1 MKNIALYCADPKRI
15 REAEKLA
22 ADLKLN
28 LLTSPPLPADTLALT
43 GRRLELRRSGES
55 EPIFV
60 DFANPKLL
68 YRLKHISIKKEAIAR
83 AVGLKKMKTPP
94 VLDATAGLGRD
105 SFILAALGC
114 RVIMV
119 ERSPIIA
126 ALLADGLLRAAATA
140 RIASICRRMTLYQA
154 DSRFF
159 SLPPDFRPG
168 VIYLDPMYPARSK
181 SAMVKKEMRCLRDIA
196 GDDPDSGA
204 LLDWALARKVNRVAV
219 KRPKGAK
226 NLADRQPSFVIKSRK
241 HRFDVYLAVH
251 QTAMD
256 DNLKALEF

>member
-1 MKNIALYCADPKRI
+1 MKNVALYCADPKRI
-15 REAEKLA
+15 REAKKLA
-22 ADLKLN
+22 AGLKLD
-28 LLTSPPLPADTLALT
+28 LLTSPPLPADTLVLT

-55 EPIFV
+55 EPISV

-83 AVGLKKMKTPP
+83 AVGLKKMKLPI
-94 VLDATAGLGRD
+94 LDATAGMGRD

-114 RVIMV
+114 RVIML

-126 ALLADGLLRAAATA
+126 ALLADGLRRAADTVQ
-140 RIASICRRMTLYQA
+140 IAPICRRMTLYQA
-154 DSRFF
+154 DSRLFP
-159 SLPPDFRPG
+159 LPSDFRPG

-196 GDDPDSGA
+196 GENPDSDA
-204 LLDWALARKVNRVAV
+204 LLDWALTRKVNRVAV

-226 NLADRQPSFVIKSRK
+226 SLAGRQPSFVIKSRK

-251 QTAMD
+251 QSATD
-256 DNLKALEF
+256 F